1 VFEKIGLRI
10 TPFGKRDTLAVS
22 LFFLLLPYFQ
32 YKIFKTGGRK
42 MSLRKIAIGVDW
54 DDVLCDLNT
63 RAIELANRDMG
74 LGLELKDITSWENT
88 GKASVIK
95 RYYMEPEL
103 YERQYV
109 TEEAKVFLKA
119 LQNEGEVFIIT
130 AVAPEFMGIRVRQIK
145 VAFPDFPNENIIM
158 GSQKHLVHFDIT
170 LDDANHNIF
179 KSNSN
184 FPVLFRKPWNQDAT
198 GVLSVNSYDDF
209 LQLIHQIKRS
219 MMESVHK
226 LEHPAIIALVGPSG
240 SGKHRIMEKL
250 LSYPQFAHPI
260 SYTTNPNNRKRHR
273 YISAEDFAAADFL
286 ETTMYGGFGYGTA
299 KQDVT
304 DLLDQGLSVV
314 MPLDICGAITMK
326 RQFPT
331 LMVYCKESKDKL
343 IENILRKTCELE
355 EKKLRL
361 LALEPER
368 KHEQLCDL
376 TIRPDEIQKILEI
389 FV

>member
-1 VFEKIGLRI
+1 
-10 TPFGKRDTLAVS
+10 
-22 LFFLLLPYFQ
+22 
-32 YKIFKTGGRK
+32 

-170 LDDANHNIF
+170 LDDANHNIS
-179 KSNSN
+179 K
-184 FPVLFRKPWNQDAT
+184 AT
-198 GVLSVNSYDDF
+198 V
-209 LQLIHQIKRS
+209 
-219 MMESVHK
+219 
-226 LEHPAIIALVGPSG
+226 
-240 SGKHRIMEKL
+240 
-250 LSYPQFAHPI
+250 I
-260 SYTTNPNNRKRHR
+260 SRFFFGNRGIRMR
-273 YISAEDFAAADFL
+273 Q
-286 ETTMYGGFGYGTA
+286 GF
-299 KQDVT
+299 
-304 DLLDQGLSVV
+304 
-314 MPLDICGAITMK
+314 C
-326 RQFPT
+326 R
-331 LMVYCKESKDKL
+331 
-343 IENILRKTCELE
+343 
-355 EKKLRL
+355 
-361 LALEPER
+361 
-368 KHEQLCDL
+368 
-376 TIRPDEIQKILEI
+376 
-389 FV
+389 